1 MRKST
6 NFTEHTG
13 IDKNKN
19 YPSNAQLMNKAI
31 GRIIVGVA
39 LMVTPIVYHFLKMSG
54 DAASNFQQSEIL
66 ILFGKEISKTQYFG
80 LLGIIAVLGLFILS
94 LGIKSTMNP
103 NNDSE

>member
-1 MRKST
+1 
-6 NFTEHTG
+6 
-13 IDKNKN
+13 
-19 YPSNAQLMNKAI
+19 MNKAI

-54 DAASNFQQSEIL
+54 DATTNFQQSEIL
-66 ILFGKEISKTQYFG
+66 ILFGREISKTQYFG

-94 LGIKSTMNP
+94 LGIKGTMNP

>member
-1 MRKST
+1 MSKPT
-6 NFTEHTG
+6 NLTEHLG
-13 IDKNKN
+13 IDKHEN

-39 LMVTPIVYHFLKMSG
+39 LMVTPVVYHFLKMSG

-66 ILFGKEISKTQYFG
+66 ILFGREISKTQYFG
-80 LLGIIAVLGLFILS
+80 LLGIIAVLGIFILS
-94 LGIKSTMNP
+94 LGVKGTMNP